1 MDIYCTR
8 PLCPTPINSFVDLDS
23 SEGKEQQKYC
33 TCGIPLIL
41 NSHYI
46 PLKRLSQKGFGFTFL
61 ACDTIEKEKKYIIKQ
76 LLTRPIID
84 FVQLK
89 SIKESF
95 QKEAEALQNL
105 SKQNSQIP
113 ELVDFFEF
121 PPQEQGYFYLVQEYL
136 EGQNLQEELD
146 SKGKFYEAQVLDV
159 LLEILPVLKFIHG
172 EGSIHRDIKP
182 SNIIRGNN
190 QLFYLVDFGTVK
202 QVTFGVPTNK
212 SIIFATDDFAS
223 PEQKSGNELF
233 PSSDLYSLAVTCICL
248 LTGKKATELYDNEN
262 KSWNWKNYA
271 LTSDRLANILD
282 RMLIDEPNQRFQS
295 VTDVIR
301 ELKPSPIAS
310 TKIIPPP
317 TTPTSTIVE
326 PTPSVTKIEDSI
338 SQLLELLYK
347 AAFTGFEGGLL
358 VIAIASLLGT
368 SLISAGFWVWML
380 ILGALIFVQ
389 RRGIITHKNRW
400 IIALITLTVILIVP
414 ALQTTMPIQSSLPKG
429 LYVFLLAV
437 FSGSLVLAFVACHR
451 LIYKLIKSFI

>member
-113 ELVDFFEF
+113 ELIDFFEF
-121 PPQEQGYFYLVQEYL
+121 PPQEQGYFYLVQEYI

-146 SKGKFYEAQVLDV
+146 SKGKFYEAQVI
-159 LLEILPVLKFIHG
+159 EFMQKILPVLQFFHNTDF
-172 EGSIHRDIKP
+172 IHRDIKP

-295 VTDVIR
+295 ASDVQHQ
-301 ELKPSPIAS
+301 LQPSP
-310 TKIIPPP
+310 TPPVQKP
-317 TTPTSTIVE
+317 
-326 PTPSVTKIEDSI
+326 EDPI

-358 VIAIASLLGT
+358 VIAILSLFGT

>member
-1 MDIYCTR
+1 MYIYCTR
-8 PLCPTPINSFVDLDS
+8 PLCQTPINSFVDLDF
-23 SEGKEQQKYC
+23 SEGKEEQKYC
-33 TCGIPLIL
+33 SCGMPLIL
-41 NSHYI
+41 NSRYI
-46 PLKRLSQKGFGFTFL
+46 PLKRLNKKGFGFTFQ
-61 ACDTIEKEKKYIIKQ
+61 AHDGIEKEKKYVIKQ

-84 FVQLK
+84 AAQFK

-95 QKEAEALQNL
+95 QKEAQALQNL

-113 ELVDFFEF
+113 ELIDFFEF
-121 PPQEQGYFYLVQEYL
+121 PPQEQGYFYLVQEYI

-146 SKGKFYEAQVLDV
+146 SKGKFYEAQVI
-159 LLEILPVLKFIHG
+159 EFMQKILPVLQFFHNTDF
-172 EGSIHRDIKP
+172 IHRDIKL

-190 QLFYLVDFGTVK
+190 QRFYLVDFGTVK

-301 ELKPSPIAS
+301 ELKPSPIPP
-310 TKIIPPP
+310 TKIIPPL
-317 TTPTSTIVE
+317 TTPNSTIVE
-326 PTPSVTKIEDSI
+326 PTPSVTKIEDPI
-338 SQLLELLYK
+338 SLLIELLYK

-368 SLISAGFWVWML
+368 SLISAGFWIGML
-380 ILGALIFVQ
+380 ILAGLILIQ
-389 RRGIITHKNRW
+389 HRGIITQKNRL
-400 IIALITLTVILIVP
+400 IIALITLTVILIIP
-414 ALQTTMPIQSSLPKG
+414 GLQTTMIITSSLPRG
-429 LYVFLLAV
+429 LHVFLLAV
-437 FSGSLVLAFVACHR
+437 LSGLFCVAFITFYKI
-451 LIYKLIKSFI
+451 IYKIIKSFA